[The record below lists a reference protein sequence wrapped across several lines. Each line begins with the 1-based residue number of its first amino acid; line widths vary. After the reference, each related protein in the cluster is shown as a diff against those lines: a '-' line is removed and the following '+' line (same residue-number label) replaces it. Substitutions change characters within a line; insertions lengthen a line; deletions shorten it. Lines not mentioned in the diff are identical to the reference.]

1 MTILVI
7 IDMKERYRGCLL
19 GLAVGDAVGTTLEFT
34 TPGTFEPI
42 TDMVGGGPFDLEAGQ
57 WTDDTSMA
65 LCLAESLIL
74 HQGFDPTDQME
85 RYVRWY
91 RQGYLSSTGRCFDIG
106 NSIREALQH
115 FENTGNAYAGSSDT
129 LAAGNGSIMRLAPIP
144 MFYANDFAT
153 AIAHAASS
161 SYTTHAASAAVSACQ
176 YLSALIVG
184 ALHGEDKETLLSIR
198 YSPISGYWE
207 NNFLSPGIKEIAD
220 GSFKQRN
227 PPYIQGSGFVVKSLE
242 AALWAFYHTNDYK
255 TGCLLAANLGD
266 DADTTAAVY
275 GQLAGA
281 YYGENGIPKSWREK
295 LAKRQFIETTADK
308 LYALANDQ

>member
-1 MTILVI
+1 M
-7 IDMKERYRGCLL
+7 DMRERYRGCLL
-19 GLAVGDAVGTTLEFT
+19 GLAVGDAVGTTLEFKD
-34 TPGTFEPI
+34 PGTFEPI
-42 TDMVGGGPFDLEAGQ
+42 TDMVGGGPFDLDPGQ

-65 LCLAESLIL
+65 LCLAESLII

-91 RQGYLSSTGRCFDIG
+91 RDGYFSSTGTCFDIG
-106 NSIREALQH
+106 NTIRDALHH
-115 FENTGNAYAGSSDT
+115 FENTGNAYAGSTDT
-129 LAAGNGSIMRLAPIP
+129 MAAGNGSLMRLAPIP

-184 ALHGEDKETLLSIR
+184 ALHGETKDTLLSAR
-198 YSPISGYWE
+198 YSPITGYWDDT
-207 NNFLSPGIKEIAD
+207 FLSPGIAEIAD
-220 GSFKQRN
+220 GSFKERN
-227 PPYIQGSGFVVKSLE
+227 PPDIQGSGYVVKSLE
-242 AALWAFYHTNDYK
+242 AALWAFYQTQDFRE
-255 TGCLLAANLGD
+255 GCLLAANLGD

-281 YYGENGIPKSWREK
+281 YYGEKGIPRQWRQK
-295 LAKRQFIETTADK
+295 LAKRRLIEMTADK
-308 LYALANDQ
+308 LYALANEQ